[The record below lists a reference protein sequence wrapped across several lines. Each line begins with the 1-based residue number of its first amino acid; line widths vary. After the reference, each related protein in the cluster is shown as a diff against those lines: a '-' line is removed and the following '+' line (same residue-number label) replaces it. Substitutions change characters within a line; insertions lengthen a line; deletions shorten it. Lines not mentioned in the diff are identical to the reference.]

1 MEEILERGQTWLSTN
16 FDLELKLFF
25 ALSSPCVH
33 SGSHCQTK
41 IFKKVSHSRLEK
53 GWIYS
58 C

>member
-33 SGSHCQTK
+33 TVRLK
-41 IFKKVSHSRLEK
+41 YLKKFHILD
-53 GWIYS
+53 
-58 C
+58 